1 MKRETHSAQPQPVY
15 RKAYQPLGWLLP
27 KVELSF
33 HLEPE
38 ETKVQA
44 RLHFV
49 RDPDVHPGSP
59 LVLRGVDLDTK
70 SLAINGETL
79 APDAYRISDT
89 VLTFLSPPE
98 DFILETETVIN
109 PAANQRLMGL
119 YRSEGLYCTQCEAEG
134 FRSITWHPDR
144 PDILSR
150 YIVTINAD
158 SHDAPVLLSN
168 GNEISHQKLEDGRHI
183 KTFEDPHPKP
193 CYLFALVA
201 GKLEALE
208 QPFKTRSGRDVSL
221 AIWCVPGQTH
231 LARHAMTSL
240 VKSMKWDEDR
250 YGLEY
255 DLDQFHIVAV
265 ADFNFGAMENKGL
278 NIFNA
283 KYILADPTLSTDAD
297 YEAVEAVV
305 AHEYFHN
312 WTGNRITLRDWFQL
326 SLKEGLT
333 VFRDQS
339 FSADM
344 RDPDVVRIDQVCNLR
359 TLQFPEDA
367 GPLAHPVRPDS
378 YIEIN
383 NFYTLTIYEKGAELV
398 RMLHTFLGEKG
409 FLKGIDLYIERFDGK
424 AATCDDFIAA
434 MADANATNLDQF
446 SLWYSQT
453 GTPTLRASTDYD
465 ASQQALTLTLSQ
477 SCPGLPKG
485 TGFDALMVPL
495 RVGLLGPSGEIC
507 SPKAALKSASPSDAE
522 SGNSITQADKDYLIS
537 LTRPTG
543 SFVFAPVP
551 DGTILS
557 LNRGFQAPI
566 RVEAAYTPAQLLFL
580 YRYDTDP
587 VVRHEAMENYI
598 ADLILGANPG
608 ESGAALQSPDND
620 LISACRTILNDGSL
634 SDLLKAR
641 LLSFPGVRDL
651 VERQPIIQ
659 VRPIFDALR
668 QMRRKFADASYDEL
682 LQHYQTLNAAKN
694 DPVISAAAIGRRA
707 LKGLILSFLAERT
720 DDSQIRD
727 LVARQY
733 QKAPTMTERLGA
745 LSEMIRHDH
754 PDCAS
759 ALESYANQFQTSHTA
774 MDKWFSLQAGLSHR
788 GLETVQTLMK
798 HPAYDP
804 RNPNRLRAVLGA
816 FSMNNLLSFHAAD
829 GSAYLFLLDQILE
842 VDKANPMMSA
852 RLAGTLAQWRRLEGK
867 QKTVMYEA
875 LERLASHPGLSADC
889 YEIARKSLGSG
900 PIKFT
905 HSVGQE
911 R

>member
-15 RKAYQPLGWLLP
+15 RKAYQPLGWMLP

-44 RLHFV
+44 RLHFT
-49 RDPDVHPGSP
+49 RDADVTPASP

-70 SLAINGETL
+70 SLAIDGKEL

-89 VLTFLSPPE
+89 VLTLLNPPE
-98 DFILETETVIN
+98 DFILETDVVIN

-158 SHDAPVLLSN
+158 IHDAPVLLSN
-168 GNEISHQKLEDGRHI
+168 GNEISHKKLENGRHI

-208 QPFKTRSGRDVSL
+208 QQFKTRSGRDVSL
-221 AIWCVPGQTH
+221 AIWCAPGQTH

-283 KYILADPTLSTDAD
+283 KYILADPSLSTDAD

-344 RDPDVVRIDQVCNLR
+344 RDPDVVRIDQVRNLR

-409 FLKGIDLYIERFDGK
+409 FLKGIDLYVERFDGK

-434 MADANATNLDQF
+434 MADANAADLRQF
-446 SLWYSQT
+446 SLWYSET
-453 GTPTLRASTDYD
+453 GTPTLRASTNYD
-465 ASQQALTLTLSQ
+465 ADQQALTLTLSQ
-477 SCPGLPKG
+477 SCPGLPQG
-485 TGFDALMVPL
+485 TGFDALMIPL
-495 RVGLLGPSGEIC
+495 RVGLLDPSGKPC
-507 SPKAALKSASPSDAE
+507 SPKAALASDAE
-522 SGNSITQADKDYLIS
+522 SGNIITQVDHDYLIS

-543 SFVFAPVP
+543 SFTFSPVP

-566 RVEAAYTPAQLLFL
+566 RVEAAYTPEQLLFL

-587 VVRHEAMENYI
+587 VVRHEAMENTI
-598 ADLILGANPG
+598 ADLILGANRPD
-608 ESGAALQSPDND
+608 ESGTATDLPLDD
-620 LISACRTILNDGSL
+620 LISACTDILNDRSL

-651 VERQPIIQ
+651 VERQSVIQ
-659 VRPIFDALR
+659 VKPVFDSLR
-668 QMRRKFADASYDEL
+668 QVRRKFADSSYDQL
-682 LQHYQTLNAAKN
+682 LQHYQTLNAAHD
-694 DPVISAAAIGRRA
+694 DPVVSAAAIGRRA

-720 DDSQIRD
+720 DDSHITN
-727 LVARQY
+727 LVAQQY

-754 PDCAS
+754 PDCQS
-759 ALESYANQFQTSHTA
+759 ALKSYVSQFHDSHTA
-774 MDKWFSLQAGLSHR
+774 MDKWFSLQASLSHR
-788 GLETVQTLMK
+788 GLETVHDLMK

-875 LERLASHPGLSADC
+875 LEQLAAHPGLSADC
-889 YEIARKSLGSG
+889 YEIARKSLGSS
-900 PIKFT
+900 K
-905 HSVGQE
+905 
-911 R
+911 